1 MIGDKSICK
10 IISYTKEK
18 RTFTVQEV
26 YSQTQGYLPLSK
38 DLLKDK
44 TKLFDAMKQGKNIP
58 LLCVKVM
65 DGKPV
70 YSSNMQALDERSKEE
85 PLSISINFSADNEDF
100 NSSLFDSVYNL
111 LGDTIDNDIKYD
123 LARQLILANRKLRI
137 RPSLYKEL
145 FSKCNAKYGARMWK
159 ENLISYTSNSIITS
173 LWKIGDTTERQQI
186 LDKLGISLPEPE
198 IKEVEVYN
206 GSVIPLFKNIA
217 NNIITKI
224 NAAKH
229 SVKIAVA
236 WFTNFDLFNCIK
248 AALNRNIQVT
258 LVTNN
263 DLINNGGY
271 CLNFDELI
279 DCGLKLHLVEYPEML
294 HYKFCIIDDNTII
307 TGSYNWTFYAEEI
320 NKEDV
325 IIIEELPKVKDAFL
339 AIFDSLLIQFNQ
351 VYKMPE
357 TVPDRPQNDRSSF
370 KQYISEELVLRAK
383 RNIGNRR
390 QNLIDAQTLSP
401 DNQNVIAAMKE
412 FGVNTDNSS
421 RSIAEIDYDTSQSAI
436 AKRTQTLETL
446 NRQHAMINQKITDI
460 DKEKN
465 KIIQQKE
472 ESQKQVEAQLVSA
485 NSEDERNLIRRQRE
499 ENEANLNSRITQIE
513 QEKKE
518 TEAEINTVENQI
530 NTLNSEIE
538 IINKTSNI
546 ESKGGRGGLKIT
558 LKWNTID
565 DLDLHVIDPD
575 GQEIYYGQKEHKCQD
590 VIGRLDIDANVSTPY
605 ITTPVENIYWDGTAP
620 IGKYCVK
627 VNLYTKRSS
636 QMEIPFTVTVYP
648 EKGLPKIIPL
658 KIIKTKEP
666 IIVTEFDYSDNGI
679 KYIK

>member
-26 YSQTQGYLPLSK
+26 YSQTEGYLPLSK

-58 LLCVKVM
+58 LLCVKIM
-65 DGKPV
+65 NGKPV
-70 YSSNMQALDERSKEE
+70 YSSNMQALDEISKEE
-85 PLSISINFSADNEDF
+85 PLSISINFSAENEDF

-159 ENLISYTSNSIITS
+159 ENLIDNDIKYDLARQLILANRKLRIRPSLYKELFSKCNAKYGARMWKENLISYTSNSIITS
-173 LWKIGDTTERQQI
+173 LWKISDTTERQQI

-206 GSVIPLFKNIA
+206 GSVIPLFENIA

-294 HYKFCIIDDNTII
+294 HYKFCIIDDSTII

-339 AIFDSLLIQFNQ
+339 AIFDSLLMQFNQ

-357 TVPDRPQNDRSSF
+357 TVPDRPQYDRSSF
-370 KQYISEELVLRAK
+370 KQYISDELVLRAK
-383 RNIGNRR
+383 RDIGNRR

-472 ESQKQVEAQLVSA
+472 ESQKQVEAQLISA
-485 NSEDERNLIRRQRE
+485 NSEDERNLIRRQSE
-499 ENEANLNSRITQIE
+499 ENEANSNSRITQIE
-513 QEKKE
+513 QEKK
-518 TEAEINTVENQI
+518 
-530 NTLNSEIE
+530 
-538 IINKTSNI
+538 
-546 ESKGGRGGLKIT
+546 RLK
-558 LKWNTID
+558 LK
-565 DLDLHVIDPD
+565 
-575 GQEIYYGQKEHKCQD
+575 
-590 VIGRLDIDANVSTPY
+590 
-605 ITTPVENIYWDGTAP
+605 
-620 IGKYCVK
+620 
-627 VNLYTKRSS
+627 
-636 QMEIPFTVTVYP
+636 
-648 EKGLPKIIPL
+648 
-658 KIIKTKEP
+658 
-666 IIVTEFDYSDNGI
+666 
-679 KYIK
+679 

>member
-1 MIGDKSICK
+1 
-10 IISYTKEK
+10 
-18 RTFTVQEV
+18 
-26 YSQTQGYLPLSK
+26 
-38 DLLKDK
+38 
-44 TKLFDAMKQGKNIP
+44 
-58 LLCVKVM
+58 
-65 DGKPV
+65 
-70 YSSNMQALDERSKEE
+70 
-85 PLSISINFSADNEDF
+85 
-100 NSSLFDSVYNL
+100 
-111 LGDTIDNDIKYD
+111 
-123 LARQLILANRKLRI
+123 
-137 RPSLYKEL
+137 
-145 FSKCNAKYGARMWK
+145 
-159 ENLISYTSNSIITS
+159 
-173 LWKIGDTTERQQI
+173 
-186 LDKLGISLPEPE
+186 
-198 IKEVEVYN
+198 
-206 GSVIPLFKNIA
+206 
-217 NNIITKI
+217 
-224 NAAKH
+224 
-229 SVKIAVA
+229 
-236 WFTNFDLFNCIK
+236 
-248 AALNRNIQVT
+248 
-258 LVTNN
+258 
-263 DLINNGGY
+263 
-271 CLNFDELI
+271 
-279 DCGLKLHLVEYPEML
+279 
-294 HYKFCIIDDNTII
+294 
-307 TGSYNWTFYAEEI
+307 
-320 NKEDV
+320 
-325 IIIEELPKVKDAFL
+325 
-339 AIFDSLLIQFNQ
+339 
-351 VYKMPE
+351 
-357 TVPDRPQNDRSSF
+357 
-370 KQYISEELVLRAK
+370 
-383 RNIGNRR
+383 
-390 QNLIDAQTLSP
+390 
-401 DNQNVIAAMKE
+401 MKE

-485 NSEDERNLIRRQRE
+485 NSEDERNLIRRQSE

-518 TEAEINTVENQI
+518 TEAEISTVENQI

-590 VIGRLDIDANVSTPY
+590 VIGRLDVDANVSTPY

-636 QMEIPFTVTVYP
+636 QMEIPFSVTVYP